1 MSLNIAVLGAANIAM
16 NRFMPALE
24 SVDSLHYVG
33 VASNTPSKAEQ
44 FQAQFGGEVFAS
56 YQDIIDSD
64 EVDAVYIPLPPSMHF
79 LWAKKALLANKHVF
93 LEKPSVIEAQ
103 HAKELVDIAHERDLV
118 LIENYMFEFHK
129 QVTFI
134 KELIDSQKIGKLRSI
149 NSQFCFPFRGEQDFR
164 YSKIMGGGALFDC
177 GGYPLKLMSLLM
189 DEGMVLQHASLN
201 IEDGFDVDS
210 HGTAMLI
217 DSTGVLGQVYFG
229 MNDAYKCSVEVIGTK
244 GRIVS
249 NRVFTA
255 PSNIDAEV
263 EVVVGN
269 SVEYHLIRDN
279 QFRNILKHF
288 YHATQHSHSRL
299 KLYSSLLK
307 QANLVAQIQRNQTT
321 HASN

>member
-24 SVDSLHYVG
+24 SVDSIHYVG
-33 VASNTPSKAEQ
+33 VASNTPCKAEQ

-64 EVDAVYIPLPPSMHF
+64 EVNAVYIPLPPCMHF

-93 LEKPSVIEAQ
+93 LEKPSVIEPQ
-103 HAKELVDIAHERDLV
+103 HAAELVEIARERDLV

-129 QVTFI
+129 QVTLI
-134 KELIDSQKIGKLRSI
+134 KELIDSEKIGKLRLI

-164 YSKIMGGGALFDC
+164 YSKAMGGGALFDC

-189 DEGMVLQHASLN
+189 DDEMELQHASLN

-217 DSTGVLGQVYFG
+217 DSSGVLGQVYFG
-229 MNDAYKCSVEVIGTK
+229 MNDAYKCYVEVIGTK

-249 NRVFTA
+249 NRIFTA

-263 EVVVGN
+263 EVLVDNNLERYLV
-269 SVEYHLIRDN
+269 RDN
-279 QFRNILKHF
+279 QFSNILKHF
-288 YHATQHSHSRL
+288 YHSTQHSDTRL

-307 QANLVAQIQRNQTT
+307 QANLVAQTQRNLTT
-321 HASN
+321 NASN